1 MTNRKIIRLL
11 CKKQLNTHL
20 IVYLVAIFLQ
30 IKNKR
35 LPLHQQIPL
44 ASRKISVT
52 SGTFLFMGVRY
63 THQAITTERQID
75 ILKERGLLI
84 DDVEQ
89 TIKVLDTISYFRL
102 AGYWR
107 NFEADHATHRFRDGC
122 RFADIIT
129 LYSFDKQL
137 RALLFTAIQTIE
149 VAVRTKIIKHFA
161 LEFGAFWFMEEN
173 HATNETRFAANL
185 AVIRKEVGRSH
196 DDFITEHF
204 RKYNEPDLPPVWKTL
219 EVISMGTLS
228 KLYSNFS
235 DATAKHAVAREF
247 GLNHH
252 KFLRSWLECLAVL
265 RNCCAHHSRLS
276 NRVFPVKPKMP
287 ERMPNTWIADFSFRE
302 QTLYPQLCCVVYWLN
317 SITPENTFIADFK
330 QLLIKHPSVQTRLLG
345 FPRSWK
351 QEPLWR

>member
-1 MTNRKIIRLL
+1 M
-11 CKKQLNTHL
+11 
-20 IVYLVAIFLQ
+20 
-30 IKNKR
+30 
-35 LPLHQQIPL
+35 HQQIPL
-44 ASRKISVT
+44 ASRKISVP

-63 THQAITTERQID
+63 TNRAITTEQQID

-84 DDVEQ
+84 DDVERAV
-89 TIKVLDTISYFRL
+89 KALDIISYFRL

-107 NFEADHATHRFRDGC
+107 HFEADHTTHQFREGC
-122 RFADIIT
+122 RFADIID

-149 VAVRTKIIKHFA
+149 VSVRTKIIKHFA
-161 LEFGAFWFMEEN
+161 LEFGAFWFM
-173 HATNETRFAANL
+173 
-185 AVIRKEVGRSH
+185 
-196 DDFITEHF
+196 D
-204 RKYNEPDLPPVWKTL
+204 EPELPPVWKTL

-235 DATAKHAVAREF
+235 NATAKHAVAREF

-252 KFLRSWLECLAVL
+252 KFFRSWLECLAVL

-317 SITPENTFIADFK
+317 SIVLENTFITDFK
-330 QLLIKHPSVQTRLLG
+330 QLLISHPSVKTRLLG
-345 FPRSWK
+345 FPRNWE

>member
-1 MTNRKIIRLL
+1 
-11 CKKQLNTHL
+11 
-20 IVYLVAIFLQ
+20 
-30 IKNKR
+30 
-35 LPLHQQIPL
+35 
-44 ASRKISVT
+44 
-52 SGTFLFMGVRY
+52 MGERY
-63 THQAITTERQID
+63 THQAITAKQQID

-89 TIKVLDTISYFRL
+89 AIEVLDTVSYFRL

-107 NFEADHATHRFRDGC
+107 HFETDRFTHQFKESSS
-122 RFADIIT
+122 FADVID
-129 LYSFDKQL
+129 LYFFDKQL

-149 VAVRTKIIKHFA
+149 VSVRTKIIKHFA
-161 LEFGAFWFMEEN
+161 VDFGAFWFMDESYASNEE
-173 HATNETRFAANL
+173 HFVANL
-185 AVIRKEVGRSH
+185 AVVRKEVLRSH

-204 RKYNEPDLPPVWKTL
+204 RKYSEPDLPPVWKTL

-235 DATAKHAVAREF
+235 VSAAKHAVAREF

-276 NRVFPVKPKMP
+276 NRFFPIKPMIP
-287 ERMPNTWIADFSFRE
+287 ERMPGRWIVDFSFRK
-302 QTLYPQLCCVVYWLN
+302 QTLYPQLCYVAYWLN
-317 SITPENTFIADFK
+317 SITADNTFVADFK
-330 QLLIKHPSVQTRLLG
+330 RLLEEHPSVSPLLLG
-345 FPRSWK
+345 FPRDWK

>member
-1 MTNRKIIRLL
+1 
-11 CKKQLNTHL
+11 
-20 IVYLVAIFLQ
+20 
-30 IKNKR
+30 
-35 LPLHQQIPL
+35 
-44 ASRKISVT
+44 
-52 SGTFLFMGVRY
+52 MGVRY

-317 SITPENTFIADFK
+317 S
-330 QLLIKHPSVQTRLLG
+330 
-345 FPRSWK
+345 
-351 QEPLWR
+351 

>member
-1 MTNRKIIRLL
+1 VLF
-11 CKKQLNTHL
+11 
-20 IVYLVAIFLQ
+20 FLQ

-35 LPLHQQIPL
+35 LPLHQQIPP
-44 ASRKISVT
+44 ASRKISVP

-63 THQAITTERQID
+63 THQAITTEQQID

-107 NFEADHATHRFRDGC
+107 HFEADRFTHQFREGSS
-122 RFADIIT
+122 FADIID
-129 LYSFDKQL
+129 LYSFDKEL
-137 RALLFTAIQTIE
+137 RVLLFTAIQTIE
-149 VAVRTKIIKHFA
+149 VSVRTKIIKYFA
-161 LEFGAFWFMEEN
+161 LQFGAFWFMDEN
-173 HATNETRFAANL
+173 YATNGMRFAANL
-185 AVIRKEVGRSH
+185 AVIRKEVSRSH
-196 DDFITEHF
+196 DDFITKHF
-204 RKYNEPDLPPVWKTL
+204 RKYSEPDLPPVWKTL

-276 NRVFPVKPKMP
+276 NRVFPVKPMMP
-287 ERMPNTWIADFSFRE
+287 ERMPNTWIADFTFRE
-302 QTLYPQLCCVVYWLN
+302 QTLYPQLCYVVYWLN
-317 SITPENTFIADFK
+317 SISPDNTFVASFK
-330 QLLIKHPSVQTRLLG
+330 RLLANHPSVSPHLLG
-345 FPRSWK
+345 FPCHWE